1 MTSQSRGY
9 FTLSA
14 HQRPMVGDIK
24 MAGTSF
30 DHLGWMRCDGRNL
43 PVAQYNQL
51 FQIIGYS
58 FTSNGVDTSLFG
70 IPNAAGRVPGIVGTG
85 LDTRNVST
93 TFTYGQSYGEYQHQL
108 VVAEMPSH
116 THTVIDPGHKHPVP
130 DPGHA
135 HNYTVTNTD
144 GPTYT
149 ASPGNTTT
157 VSGQSGAT
165 TSTAFTGIVSTAIS
179 TTGITNAY
187 TGGDQ
192 AHNNIQPTIAIGN
205 MFIYSG
211 YGRNSAGVTDQAL
224 WPYGIGTNLQ

>member
-85 LDTRNVST
+85 RDTRNVST

-130 DPGHA
+130 DPGHN
-135 HNYTVTNTD
+135 HGYFNQPNTAN
-144 GPTYT
+144 P
-149 ASPGNTTT
+149 AVSLTTT
-157 VSGQSGAT
+157 DVADNVNVNQST
-165 TSTAFTGIVSTAIS
+165 TTNFTGIVSTAIS

-211 YGRNSAGVTDQAL
+211 YGRNAAGVTDQAL